1 MSYEKNDNKRH
12 SRRQMHYSPNLL
24 DTVDNAISNKK
35 IVILEYSDGDFEVT
49 TRKVEPMAVIYKN
62 RKRNFVAWCHLR
74 EDWRTFRLDRVEML
88 KLTIEDFNPRTD
100 FNLADFEESEYLAT
114 AENDDDAEYD
124 D

>member
-24 DTVDNAISNKK
+24 DAIDNAIANKK
-35 IVILEYSDGDFEVT
+35 LAILEYSDGDFEVT
-49 TRKVEPMAVIYKN
+49 TRTVEPMAMIYKN
-62 RKRNFVAWCHLR
+62 RKRNLVAWCQLR
-74 EDWRTFRLDRVEML
+74 EDWRTFRLDRVEMF
-88 KLTIEDFNPRTD
+88 KLTNENFNPRED